1 MDFPNR
7 LVQILSKNIWTICPK
22 SKLDL
27 DYSWTS
33 KNLDSDLH
41 LYSGPF
47 PPIGKFLPAQ
57 WWNEFRQKIL
67 RAPHSGT

>member
-1 MDFPNR
+1 MSKTYIVEKYVYLPNR
-7 LVQILSKNIWTICPK
+7 LVQILSKKIWKKIPK

-41 LYSGPF
+41 L
-47 PPIGKFLPAQ
+47 
-57 WWNEFRQKIL
+57 
-67 RAPHSGT
+67 